1 MLKHHWKYRWIPN
14 GYNIV
19 RQELRLTL
27 HSIDQH
33 VLLLFNTTRRAAK
46 RVDNPEHSYH
56 YGRQNV
62 GEEEAPS

>member
-1 MLKHHWKYRWIPN
+1 MLKHHWKYRWIPK

-33 VLLLFNTTRRAAK
+33 ELMLFNTTRRAY
-46 RVDNPEHSYH
+46 NPAFSAIFA
-56 YGRQNV
+56 RQNV